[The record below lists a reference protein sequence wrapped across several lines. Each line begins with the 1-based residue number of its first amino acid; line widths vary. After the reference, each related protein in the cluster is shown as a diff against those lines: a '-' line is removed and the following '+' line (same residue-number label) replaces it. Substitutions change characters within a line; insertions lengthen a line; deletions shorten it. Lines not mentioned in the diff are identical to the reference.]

1 MGSEEDPF
9 VCPICYN
16 SYEGNSIYELE
27 CTHSICR
34 GCIEEWIKKKED
46 SANCPICRQK
56 IDLMK
61 MNGGIYIKYL
71 IIDKP
76 IPTTQININNTR
88 RINNRRIDNRRI
100 DRRLNDIIVNRKT
113 FILMNVFF
121 SFSFISNLLFLG
133 LYIDKTII

>member
-16 SYEGNSIYELE
+16 SHEEDSIYELE

-61 MNGGIYIKYL
+61 MNGGIYIKYIL
-71 IIDKP
+71 IDKP

-133 LYIDKTII
+133 LYIDKKL